1 MQPSP
6 RIARHLTKELFR
18 FVVAGSVD
26 DGKSTLLG
34 RLLLDAGALFEDQL
48 ADATVLGPDGA
59 PHLDLSLL
67 TDGLLAEREQ
77 QITIDVAYRY
87 FATEQRKFIVA
98 DTPGHLQYTRNM
110 VTGASTADAALLLVD
125 ASRGP
130 TEQTRRHAFVAARLG
145 LRELIVCVNKMD
157 LVGWSRERFDAIETE
172 LRGLLAE
179 TGFARC
185 HLIPV
190 SATLGDNVVRR
201 SERLPWAKATLLE
214 LLEALPLPTSTNSA
228 PVRLWVQLLLKS
240 GDGVRRYAGTL
251 ATGRITSGDRLL
263 LMPAGLQ
270 VTVQELTVAGT
281 PSDSAVAGESIAL
294 RFDREVDCAR
304 GDLLCSIDAPAQ
316 AASRL
321 DAALVWFGDQ
331 PLRAGAR
338 LLLRIGSRETPAT
351 IAELLDRTD
360 LDQFTTGPT
369 DRLQTNDLGR
379 VRLVT
384 PGPLPFDPF
393 ERCKA
398 TGAFVLIDPTSRATV
413 AAGMLERA
421 ATEPQPALQ
430 RPTAEVRALRL
441 GHRPLAVV
449 LPHDAERSS
458 VDRLEA
464 RLFQAGFVTAQSDD
478 ASAVASLLRAGLLVL
493 CSAAD
498 GREAMTV
505 TVTGTEEAAWW
516 QQLEPLLANLRRGA
530 G

>member
-1 MQPSP
+1 M
-6 RIARHLTKELFR
+6 
-18 FVVAGSVD
+18 
-26 DGKSTLLG
+26 
-34 RLLLDAGALFEDQL
+34 
-48 ADATVLGPDGA
+48 
-59 PHLDLSLL
+59 
-67 TDGLLAEREQ
+67 
-77 QITIDVAYRY
+77 
-87 FATEQRKFIVA
+87 
-98 DTPGHLQYTRNM
+98 
-110 VTGASTADAALLLVD
+110 
-125 ASRGP
+125 
-130 TEQTRRHAFVAARLG
+130 
-145 LRELIVCVNKMD
+145 
-157 LVGWSRERFDAIETE
+157 
-172 LRGLLAE
+172 
-179 TGFARC
+179 
-185 HLIPV
+185 
-190 SATLGDNVVRR
+190 
-201 SERLPWAKATLLE
+201 
-214 LLEALPLPTSTNSA
+214 
-228 PVRLWVQLLLKS
+228 RLWVQLLLKS

-441 GHRPLAVV
+441 GHRPLAIV
-449 LPHDAERSS
+449 LPREADPSS

-493 CSAAD
+493 CSETA
-498 GREAMTV
+498 GVQTEAF
-505 TVTGTEEAAWW
+505 TVTGRDEAGWW
-516 QQLEPLLANLRRGA
+516 QQLEPLLGPLREG
-530 G
+530 